1 MSTVVRDVAYAPEYG
16 FRGEGDL
23 FLPANPDGAKTVLV
37 VHGGGW
43 GAMDRFRF
51 GRVCEWLADSG
62 YVSFNI
68 NYRLTGQAPW
78 PACGDDCLRAA
89 RFLLDAGQ
97 ADMAQLARDRIAVM
111 GASAGGHLALMTGL
125 RLPSERVAGIVDIA
139 GPADL
144 RTLWAHH
151 GPEKFGR
158 LFGKERVSQEELF
171 DASPVSHVK
180 PASPPLLCVQST
192 NDRLVPPA
200 QTEAIAAAYEEQAR
214 PCKVFSFAGAG
225 EAHGIWQPPVPD
237 VPDLLPEINDQILA
251 FLNDCF

>member
-1 MSTVVRDVAYAPEYG
+1 MSTVIRNVAYAPEYG

-23 FLPANPDGAKTVLV
+23 FLPANPAGAKTVLV
-37 VHGGGW
+37 IHGGGW

-51 GRVCEWLADSG
+51 GKVCEWLADSG
-62 YVSFNI
+62 YASFNI

-97 ADMAQLARDRIAVM
+97 ADMTQLARDRVAVL

-125 RLPSERVAGIVDIA
+125 RLPSDRVAGIVDIA

-151 GPEKFGR
+151 GPAKFGK
-158 LFGKERVSQEELF
+158 LFGKQDVSDEELF
-171 DASPVSHVK
+171 EASSVSHVR
-180 PASPPLLCVQST
+180 PDSPPLLCIQST
-192 NDRLVPPA
+192 NDRLVPPE
-200 QTEAIAAAYEEQAR
+200 QTEAIAAAYRDQECSCE
-214 PCKVFSFAGAG
+214 VFSFAGAG
-225 EAHGIWQPPVPD
+225 EAHGIWHPPVPD
-237 VPDLLPEINDQILA
+237 VPDLLPEIEERIRA
-251 FLNDCF
+251 FLGRCF